1 MNPIILKAGK
11 AGVAFVGSL
20 LSLLPLKNTILFES
34 SPDFAC
40 NAYPV
45 YLRLRKELPDFKMV
59 WYVSEKKD
67 VPEGVDDTVI
77 YDSFHPLRR
86 LKELYYLY
94 TARAVISCN
103 REIRKPRKEQ
113 LHLFLCH
120 GSKTKKTR
128 GVYEVDGG
136 VDHINVQS
144 HFFDDIITY
153 EYNCG
158 KEKLVYLGYPRCDW
172 FYGPT
177 EGVKEAL
184 GLEPER
190 GFLVWLPT
198 FRKHK
203 SNRPDY
209 QMDTEKFASMGM
221 PLISTPEQLAQ
232 LDAFLKEHNKHLIY
246 KPHPAQ
252 DVSGL
257 KAARADRV
265 KILYDRD
272 LSDAGL
278 QLNQVLAASEGL
290 ITDYSSVFFD
300 YLLSDKP
307 IITTVDDIDEWK
319 KMTGFAFDL
328 DAFLDRATTRVG
340 SLEEL
345 MAAMNAPD
353 DKQEG
358 RKEIRQITNTHFDG
372 DSARRVADFV
382 KEKIGL

>member
-1 MNPIILKAGK
+1 MNPMIKKIALFCID
-11 AGVAFVGSL
+11 VVGRCFD
-20 LSLLPLKNTILFES
+20 LLPIQKTIVFES
-34 SPDFAC
+34 SPDYGC
-40 NAYPV
+40 NAWPV
-45 YLRLRKELPDFKMV
+45 FLRLREELPEYKMV
-59 WYVSEKKD
+59 WCVSGKTKA
-67 VPEGVDDTVI
+67 PAGVDDTFEFE
-77 YDSFHPLRR
+77 SHSLPKR
-86 LKELYYLY
+86 LKELYYTH
-94 TARAVISCN
+94 TARAIVFCN
-103 REIRKPRKEQ
+103 RELKKYRKSQ
-113 LHLFLCH
+113 TALFLCH

-128 GVYEVDGG
+128 GVYEVDAG

-158 KEKLVYLGYPRCDW
+158 KEKLVYLGYPRCDC

-184 GLEPER
+184 GLEPDS

-221 PLISTPEQLAQ
+221 PLISTPEQLMA
-232 LDAFLKEHNKHLIY
+232 LNAFLKERNQYLIY

-257 KAARADRV
+257 KVAKAERV
-265 KILYDRD
+265 KIISDRL

-307 IITTVDDIDEWK
+307 IFTTVDDIDEWK

-328 DAFLDRATTRVG
+328 DAFLDKATTRVG
-340 SLEEL
+340 TLEAL
-345 MAAMNAPD
+345 MAAMDAPD
-353 DKQEG
+353 EKQVG
-358 RKEIRQITNTHFDG
+358 RKEIREITNIHFDG
-372 DSARRVADFV
+372 HSARRVADFV
-382 KEKIGL
+382 KEKIGA